1 MMKSSE
7 RKVLKKGMLIICL
20 VFCAL
25 SEMHGNADTLRIDLT
40 FSDTEFTEF
49 VRLVE
54 SRYPLRFHYRQDWIR
69 TIRITDTTC
78 QHQLKT
84 ILENAFKGKH
94 IYHYAD
100 RFGNIIITKDHP
112 LHTLPAD
119 FFKAEPD
126 LDDQTANLSTP
137 SDEIPT
143 QPDHHTG
150 QVIRIDGH
158 GEGSRDASEITLSG
172 RIREAETGEPI
183 TGAVVFVEDTETGVI
198 TDLNGYYLLPL
209 SEGAHII
216 RFHSLGRKDVI
227 HEVEIHSA
235 GSLDVELEEK
245 ISRLKGVE
253 IVAENTRNVT
263 RLQMGL
269 DKVDIRTIRELPA
282 ALGETD
288 ILKAALL
295 LPGVQ
300 TVGEGASGFNVRGGS
315 TGQNL
320 FLINAAPIF
329 NSSHMFGFF
338 SVFNQDVVSHFSL
351 YKSGI
356 PARYGGRLSSVF
368 EVATKTGNRKKI
380 SVYGGI
386 SPVTGRLTIEGPIIK
401 DKTSFIVGGRSTYSD
416 WILNR
421 VNQPAIRNSD
431 ARFHDLNLR
440 LNHDFNARNKLD
452 MAGYYSFDHFRLNS
466 DTSYRYANLNT
477 SIRYEH
483 HFNDKLLSSFCAIY
497 SIYQY
502 RISSRKNPQLAFDMT
517 NAIRYGEMKADF
529 SWYPAT
535 DHKINFGLSS
545 VLYRLNPGTRLGRGD
560 ESLVKDLHMEDERG
574 NESSIYISDEC
585 RISKRLLL
593 YAGLRFST
601 FFYLGPK
608 TVYVYQDDLPLEPE
622 NIGDTLHH
630 NAGSPIQ
637 TYMGPELRLSLR
649 YIVDRYSS
657 VKISYNRMRQYL
669 HMISNT
675 TAISPTDYWKLSD
688 PYLKPQIGDQLALGY
703 YVDLFGDRVESSA
716 ELYYKKISNIVEY
729 KGGARLLLN
738 EMIET
743 DLINGSGRAYGLELM
758 IRKKGRLN
766 GWLSYTY
773 SRILYRVNGRFPSA
787 QINGGNE
794 YPANHDKPHDITL
807 TGNYKFSRRFGISSN
822 FTYSTGRPI
831 TFPVSRYIQRS
842 SVLLQYSARNQYRI
856 PDYLRWDLSA
866 TLYGNLKSRKIA
878 HSDWTLSVYN
888 VTGRDNVY
896 SIFFITRE
904 GVTRGYKLSV
914 FNQPVVT
921 LTYNFR
927 F

>member
-1 MMKSSE
+1 M
-7 RKVLKKGMLIICL
+7 VLKKGVFIIWLI
-20 VFCAL
+20 FCAL
-25 SEMHGNADTLRIDLT
+25 SEIRGVGDSLLIDLP
-40 FSDTEFTEF
+40 FRDTKFTEF
-49 VRLVE
+49 VSMVE
-54 SRYPLRFHYRQDWIR
+54 SRYPVKLHYRQDWIR
-69 TIRITDTTC
+69 TIRISDTTR
-78 QHQLKT
+78 QHRLRT
-84 ILENAFKGKH
+84 ILENAFKGRDV
-94 IYHYAD
+94 YHYAD
-100 RFGNIIITKDHP
+100 RFGNIIITKNHP
-112 LHTLPAD
+112 LQSLSANFFSPASY
-119 FFKAEPD
+119 
-126 LDDQTANLSTP
+126 LDTVNEVMHLASPGNTHSAPNGPQSN
-137 SDEIPT
+137 
-143 QPDHHTG
+143 
-150 QVIRIDGH
+150 QVIRINGP
-158 GEGSRDASEITLSG
+158 GESSNGASDITLSG

-183 TGAVVFVEDTETGVI
+183 TGAVVLVEDTETGVI
-198 TDLNGYYLLPL
+198 TDINGYYLLPL
-209 SEGAHII
+209 SKGTHVI
-216 RFHSLGRKDVI
+216 RYHSLGRKDVL
-227 HEVEIHSA
+227 HQVEIHSA
-235 GSLDVELEEK
+235 GSLDVDLEEK

-269 DKVDIRTIRELPA
+269 DKVDIKTIRELPA

-295 LPGVQ
+295 LPGVH

-338 SVFNQDVVSHFSL
+338 SVFNPDVISNFSL

-368 EVATKTGNRKKI
+368 DVATKTGNQKKI

-386 SPVTGRLTIEGPIIK
+386 SPVTGRLTIEGPVIK
-401 DKTSFIVGGRSTYSD
+401 DKTAFIVGGRSTYSD

-421 VNQPAIRNSD
+421 VNLPAIRNSD
-431 ARFHDLNLR
+431 ARFHDLNMR
-440 LNHDFNARNKLD
+440 VHHDLNTRNKFDL
-452 MAGYYSFDHFRLNS
+452 ASYYSYDHFRLNS
-466 DTSYRYANLNT
+466 DTSYRYSNLNA

-483 HFNDKLLSSFCAIY
+483 HFNDKLLSSFSGIY
-497 SIYQY
+497 SRYHY
-502 RISSRKNPQLAFDMT
+502 KISSRNNPQLAFDMT
-517 NAIRYGEMKADF
+517 NEIMYGELKVNF
-529 SWYPAT
+529 SWYPNAN
-535 DHKINFGLSS
+535 HKIKFGLSS
-545 VLYRLNPGTRLGRGD
+545 ILYRLNPGTRLARGD
-560 ESLVKDLHMEDERG
+560 ESLVMDLDMEDERG
-574 NESSIYISDEC
+574 NESSIYFSDEYS
-585 RISKRLLL
+585 INNRLLL

-608 TVYVYQDDLPLEPE
+608 TVYSYKDDLPLEPE
-622 NIGDTLHH
+622 NTVDTIHH
-630 NAGSPIQ
+630 GAGSPIE

-649 YIVDRYSS
+649 YIIDRYSS
-657 VKISYNRMRQYL
+657 LKISYNRMRQYL

-703 YVDLFGDRVESSA
+703 YLDMFGDRIESSA
-716 ELYYKKISNIVEY
+716 ELYYKKFNNIVEY

-738 EMIET
+738 DMIET
-743 DLINGSGRAYGLELM
+743 DLINGTGKAYGLELM

-773 SRILYRVNGRFPSA
+773 SRIFYRVDGKFPSE
-787 QINGGNE
+787 QINRGDY
-794 YPANHDKPHDITL
+794 YPANHDKPHDVTV

-822 FTYSTGRPI
+822 FNYSTGRPI

-842 SVLLQYSARNQYRI
+842 NVLLQYSARNHYRI
-856 PDYLRWDLSA
+856 PDYMRWDLSA
-866 TLYGNLKSRKIA
+866 TLYGNLKSKKIA

-896 SIFFITRE
+896 SIFFVARE

-914 FNQPVVT
+914 FNRSVIT